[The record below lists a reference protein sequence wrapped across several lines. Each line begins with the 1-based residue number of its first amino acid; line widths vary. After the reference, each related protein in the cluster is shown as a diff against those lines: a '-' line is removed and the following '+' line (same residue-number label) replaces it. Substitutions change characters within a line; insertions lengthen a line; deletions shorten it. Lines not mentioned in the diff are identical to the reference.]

1 MNLPPPPERDLGQV
15 LAYIAKHPVSVLIL
29 HWNWKSAVMSATFRA
44 PVFFM
49 ASVRCGLRVAITG
62 AAVEAGFNAI
72 GAGFYGAF
80 LQAVRNAQPFWL
92 AWLVSTCAVP
102 AFIQVAVNLA
112 HRAAGTSNLRHGII
126 ISLAL
131 SAITAS
137 FNLYSM
143 RRGVML
149 TGRGS
154 RTFFNDLSRLPGVIS
169 SFLMTAPRW
178 VMRTVRGDRGP

>member
-1 MNLPPPPERDLGQV
+1 MNLPSPAERDLGQV
-15 LAYIAKHPVSVLIL
+15 LAYIARHPVSALLL
-29 HWNWKSAVMSATFRA
+29 HWNWKSAVMSAAFRA
-44 PVFFM
+44 PVFFT
-49 ASVRCGLRVAITG
+49 ASVRYGLKVAITG
-62 AAVEAGFNAI
+62 AALEAGFNAI

-102 AFIQVAVNLA
+102 ACIQIAVNLA
-112 HRAAGTSNLRHGII
+112 HRAAGTSNLRHGIT

-149 TGRGS
+149 TGSSGKP
-154 RTFFNDLSRLPGVIS
+154 FLNDLGRLPGVIF
-169 SFLMTAPRW
+169 SFLMTVPRW
-178 VMRTVRGDRGP
+178 VMRRVRGDKSP